1 MTRSI
6 FFFRHGEAF
15 QIGENNIRTD
25 DERPLTPKGR
35 SVTEEVCLALA
46 KMDIKPDMIWHSPL
60 VRAVETADI
69 ISRHTDCSILFEKS
83 GLAWPDQ
90 EEDLFLELSR
100 LKPNINLFVVGHQP
114 DLGNWICRLATGI
127 NHGDI
132 ALSKSG
138 VARVDILTQGP
149 PARGELRWLMTA
161 RQLRR
166 CK

>member
-69 ISRHTDCSILFEKS
+69 ISQDTDCSILFEKS

-90 EEDLFLELSR
+90 EEDLFSNRAPSRISTCSLSATS
-100 LKPNINLFVVGHQP
+100 PI
-114 DLGNWICRLATGI
+114 LAIGFA
-127 NHGDI
+127 
-132 ALSKSG
+132 AL
-138 VARVDILTQGP
+138 P
-149 PARGELRWLMTA
+149 PESTMEISPFQKAVSHVSIS
-161 RQLRR
+161 
-166 CK
+166 